1 MILKRLE
8 LSGFKSF
15 AKKSVLEFATPI
27 TAIVGPNGSGKSNIV
42 EAFRFVLGEQSVK
55 SMRGKRTDDLI
66 FNGSK
71 STGRLNRAR
80 VAVVFDNKKRV
91 FNADF
96 DEISI
101 AREIHRDSSNLYF
114 INDTRVRLKDI
125 VELLSAAHI
134 GTSAHHIIA
143 QGEADRILAARSTE
157 RKEMI
162 EDALGLRIYHF
173 KIAESERKLVKT
185 QENMAQVRAI
195 REELAPR
202 LNFLKKQMKKLER
215 AHDLKKELAALCQE
229 YFAIEN
235 AFIRGEKE
243 RIDIERRKIE
253 DERARLDREIAELKK
268 GIEAGGERERNGE
281 LVELS
286 QELSRVRREKEEL
299 SREMGRLEGII
310 QYESRREAVLSSE
323 KEGDTIPRAHVE
335 EIRRKLQGFVDKALG
350 TNDLFMMKE
359 FLERIRDLI
368 YNLARSKGSE
378 KKEVIEASDSF
389 DMEKTNAEL
398 RARRDDL
405 ERKRTE
411 EEELRE
417 LFSAAERRIRE
428 EEHSIRE
435 GERLLFEKMTE
446 RKSAE
451 AAFDALH
458 MRAENMKRAETSFED
473 NLREAAVLGGKE
485 AIAFRNPEDV
495 AEDFLREPRSEQ
507 DARAKNIER
516 IKIKIE
522 EFGAGGGDDI
532 IKEYEDAKE
541 RDAFLEREIGDL
553 EKSAETLGK
562 LLRDLSEKLASEFEN
577 GLANINKEFQHF
589 FEIMFGGGTAR
600 LLIVKELK
608 RKRGDM
614 ELPEEDE
621 VIREETG
628 LSVEINHP
636 RKRIRGLEALSGGER
651 TLTSLAL
658 LFAVSQ
664 VHPPPF
670 LVLDETDAALDET
683 NSAKYGDMLQ
693 TLAKRSELIIITHNR
708 ETMAR
713 AGVLF
718 GITMGQDAISKI
730 LSIRLGEAEEIAE

>member
-1 MILKRLE
+1 
-8 LSGFKSF
+8 
-15 AKKSVLEFATPI
+15 
-27 TAIVGPNGSGKSNIV
+27 
-42 EAFRFVLGEQSVK
+42 
-55 SMRGKRTDDLI
+55 
-66 FNGSK
+66 
-71 STGRLNRAR
+71 
-80 VAVVFDNKKRV
+80 
-91 FNADF
+91 
-96 DEISI
+96 
-101 AREIHRDSSNLYF
+101 
-114 INDTRVRLKDI
+114 
-125 VELLSAAHI
+125 
-134 GTSAHHIIA
+134 
-143 QGEADRILAARSTE
+143 
-157 RKEMI
+157 
-162 EDALGLRIYHF
+162 
-173 KIAESERKLVKT
+173 
-185 QENMAQVRAI
+185 
-195 REELAPR
+195 
-202 LNFLKKQMKKLER
+202 
-215 AHDLKKELAALCQE
+215 
-229 YFAIEN
+229 
-235 AFIRGEKE
+235 
-243 RIDIERRKIE
+243 
-253 DERARLDREIAELKK
+253 
-268 GIEAGGERERNGE
+268 
-281 LVELS
+281 
-286 QELSRVRREKEEL
+286 
-299 SREMGRLEGII
+299 
-310 QYESRREAVLSSE
+310 
-323 KEGDTIPRAHVE
+323 
-335 EIRRKLQGFVDKALG
+335 
-350 TNDLFMMKE
+350 
-359 FLERIRDLI
+359 
-368 YNLARSKGSE
+368 ARSKGSE

-405 ERKRTE
+405 ECKRTE
-411 EEELRE
+411 EDELRE
-417 LFSAAERRIRE
+417 FFASAERRIRE

-446 RKSAE
+446 RNSAE

-718 GITMGQDAISKI
+718 GITMG
-730 LSIRLGEAEEIAE
+730 

>member
-27 TAIVGPNGSGKSNIV
+27 TGIVGPNGSGKSNIV

-368 YNLARSKGSE
+368 Y
-378 KKEVIEASDSF
+378 
-389 DMEKTNAEL
+389 
-398 RARRDDL
+398 
-405 ERKRTE
+405 
-411 EEELRE
+411 
-417 LFSAAERRIRE
+417 
-428 EEHSIRE
+428 
-435 GERLLFEKMTE
+435 
-446 RKSAE
+446 
-451 AAFDALH
+451 
-458 MRAENMKRAETSFED
+458 
-473 NLREAAVLGGKE
+473 
-485 AIAFRNPEDV
+485 
-495 AEDFLREPRSEQ
+495 
-507 DARAKNIER
+507 
-516 IKIKIE
+516 
-522 EFGAGGGDDI
+522 
-532 IKEYEDAKE
+532 
-541 RDAFLEREIGDL
+541 
-553 EKSAETLGK
+553 
-562 LLRDLSEKLASEFEN
+562 
-577 GLANINKEFQHF
+577 
-589 FEIMFGGGTAR
+589 
-600 LLIVKELK
+600 
-608 RKRGDM
+608 
-614 ELPEEDE
+614 
-621 VIREETG
+621 
-628 LSVEINHP
+628 
-636 RKRIRGLEALSGGER
+636 
-651 TLTSLAL
+651 
-658 LFAVSQ
+658 
-664 VHPPPF
+664 
-670 LVLDETDAALDET
+670 
-683 NSAKYGDMLQ
+683 
-693 TLAKRSELIIITHNR
+693 
-708 ETMAR
+708 
-713 AGVLF
+713 
-718 GITMGQDAISKI
+718 
-730 LSIRLGEAEEIAE
+730 